1 MNRGPMHMTTQTH
14 AAGTI
19 GVFDSGLGGLTALRR
34 LRALAPEYDI
44 IYFGDTARV
53 PYGTRDTDT
62 LIRFA
67 QQNVEFLRTQGAEK
81 VLVACGTIS
90 SVLPKEDW
98 AALPLPCWGVIH
110 AAADAALAASKNGRI
125 GILATPATIRSG
137 SYVQRLESRAEG
149 LLTVPVACPDFVPL
163 IESGKAQSEEF
174 RQAARRYLAEIRAAG
189 CDTVILG
196 CTHYPLASRIL
207 GEELGSGVTL
217 IDSGGEAAAALLR
230 QLGSAPAES
239 CGRLRCCVSGD
250 AESFARNAAAL
261 LGSDLLPSVEHIDL

>member
-1 MNRGPMHMTTQTH
+1 MTTMQRT
-14 AAGTI
+14 AGPI

-34 LRALAPEYDI
+34 LRALAPRYDVV
-44 IYFGDTARV
+44 YFGDTARV
-53 PYGTRDTDT
+53 PYGTRDTET

-67 QQNVEFLRTQGAEK
+67 RQNVEFLRAQGAAT

-98 AALPLPCWGVIH
+98 AQLPLPCYGVIH
-110 AAADAALAASKNGRI
+110 AAADAALAATRSGHI

-137 SYVQRLESRAEG
+137 SYVERLSSRSPEVAA
-149 LLTVPVACPDFVPL
+149 VPVACPDFVPL
-163 IESGKAQSEEF
+163 IEAGKAESEEL
-174 RQAARRYLAEIRAAG
+174 RRAARAYLEPIRSAG

-207 GEELGSGVTL
+207 AEELGDGVTL

-230 QLGSAPAES
+230 NLPSPQPDGV
-239 CGRLRCCVSGD
+239 GTLRCCVSGD
-250 AESFARNAAAL
+250 AELFARNAAAL
-261 LGSDLLPSVEHIDL
+261 LGDDLLPQVEHIEL

>member
-1 MNRGPMHMTTQTH
+1 MTTQLH

-34 LRALAPEYDI
+34 LRALAPQYDI

-53 PYGTRDTDT
+53 PYGTRDTET

-67 QQNVEFLRTQGAEK
+67 RQNVEFLREQGAER

-98 AALPLPCWGVIH
+98 AKLPLPCWGVIH
-110 AAADAALAASKNGRI
+110 AAADAALAATKNGRI

-149 LLTVPVACPDFVPL
+149 LVTVPVACPDFVPL
-163 IESGKAQSEEF
+163 IESGKAESDEF
-174 RQAARRYLAEIRAAG
+174 RQAAQGYLADIRAAG

-196 CTHYPLASRIL
+196 CTHYPLACRIL
-207 GEELGSGVTL
+207 GEELGDGVSL
-217 IDSGGEAAAALLR
+217 IDSGGEAAAALLN
-230 QLGSAPAES
+230 QLQGIPHSGS
-239 CGRLRCCVSGD
+239 GKLRCCVSGD
-250 AESFARNAAAL
+250 AGAFARNAEAL
-261 LGSDLLPSVEHIDL
+261 LGSSLLPQVEQVTL

>member
-1 MNRGPMHMTTQTH
+1 MSTTQRT
-14 AAGTI
+14 AGPI

-34 LRALAPEYDI
+34 LRALAPGYDV

-53 PYGTRDTDT
+53 PYGTRDTET

-67 QQNVEFLRTQGAEK
+67 GQNVEYLRSQGAER

-98 AALPLPCWGVIH
+98 ARLPLPCYGVIH
-110 AAADAALAASKNGRI
+110 AAADAALAATRNGRI

-137 SYVQRLESRAEG
+137 SYVERLNSRAGG
-149 LLTVPVACPDFVPL
+149 LITVPVACPDFVPL
-163 IESGKAQSEEF
+163 IEAGKAESDEL
-174 RQAARRYLAEIRAAG
+174 RSAARRYLASIRETG

-207 GEELGSGVTL
+207 AEELGGGVTL
-217 IDSGGEAAAALLR
+217 IDSGGEAAAALLKNLPDA
-230 QLGSAPAES
+230 QPT
-239 CGRLRCCVSGD
+239 GRGTLRCCVSGD
-250 AESFARNAAAL
+250 AQAFARNAAAL
-261 LGSDLLPSVEHIDL
+261 LGGDLLPEVEHIDL